1 MKVIDLIKILEMAD
15 TDSEVMVNSLDWSHR
30 DVKCCVSSVVVGTND
45 NGALTCTLN
54 YDEYEEPESCDC
66 DRAENEQ

>member
-15 TDSEVMVNSLDWSHR
+15 HDSEVMVNSLDWSHR
-30 DVKCCVSSVVVGTND
+30 DVDCSVSSVVVGTNH
-45 NGALTCTLN
+45 NGVLTCTLN
-54 YDEYEEPESCDC
+54 YDKYEEPEACDC